1 MAPSHSLKVLEHFQ
15 ISPSPSSAASTNS
28 LALSCLDIPWLL
40 CDPSQRLFF
49 YDFPHPTLHF
59 MNNILPSLKTSLSLT
74 LHHFFPLAATLIS
87 PRLPHKPYIVVSEGD
102 SVPFAVAESKLDF
115 NELIG
120 DHVKDVRELHPFV
133 PKLSAA
139 RETTYGTC
147 LGPLLAL
154 QITVFPNSG
163 LCIGIQFNHVAADG
177 VSINHFMKFWA
188 SVFRAGGDMSH
199 LETSLPS
206 HDRTVIKDPCQ
217 LESIYLKHVNDIWM
231 SSSNQNLS
239 SNDEPVLLDK
249 VRATFVIGQQC
260 IQRLKDWVTSRCKDR
275 NNQAQQHFSTFAV
288 TCAILWVN
296 LGKLQQ
302 NGLDNDKMCYFYFLA
317 NCRNRLET
325 NVPANYFG
333 NCLAICQAA
342 LKKRELLG
350 ENGVAIAASAIGNK
364 IKELE
369 KGALLGA
376 ENWLSTY
383 TKVVKEDNPIT
394 VAGSPKLRVYDTD
407 FGWGRPKKSEVVHI
421 DVSGSISLSESRDG
435 GGGIEVGLALT
446 RTEMEVF
453 AAVFEQHLKQF

>member
-15 ISPSPSSAASTNS
+15 ISPSPGTAAPTKS

-40 CDPSQRLFF
+40 CIPLQRLFF

-74 LHHFFPLAATLIS
+74 LHHFFPLAATLIW
-87 PRLPHKPYIVVSEGD
+87 PPLPHKPYIMASEGD
-102 SVPFAVAESKLDF
+102 SVPFTVAESKLDF
-115 NELIG
+115 NEVIG

-139 RETTYGTC
+139 RETPHGTC
-147 LGPLLAL
+147 FGPLLAL

-188 SVFRAGGDMSH
+188 SVFRAGGDMCH

-217 LESIYLKHVNDIWM
+217 LESIFLKDVNDIRM
-231 SSSNQNLS
+231 SSLNQNMS
-239 SNDEPVLLDK
+239 SNHEPVLLDK

-260 IQRLKDWVTSRCKDR
+260 IQRLKDWVTSRCK
-275 NNQAQQHFSTFAV
+275 AQQHFSTFAV
-288 TCAILWVN
+288 TCAILWVS
-296 LGKLQQ
+296 LVKLQQ

-325 NVPANYFG
+325 YVPANYFG
-333 NCLAICQAA
+333 NCLAVCQAA
-342 LKKRELLG
+342 VKKRELLG

-376 ENWLSTY
+376 EEWLSTY
-383 TKVVKEDNPIT
+383 TKLMKEDNLIS

-407 FGWGRPKKSEVVHI
+407 FGWGRPKKTEVVHI
-421 DVSGSISLSESRDG
+421 DVSGPISLSESRDG

-446 RTEMEVF
+446 RIEMEAF
-453 AAVFEQHLKQF
+453 TAVFEQHLKQF